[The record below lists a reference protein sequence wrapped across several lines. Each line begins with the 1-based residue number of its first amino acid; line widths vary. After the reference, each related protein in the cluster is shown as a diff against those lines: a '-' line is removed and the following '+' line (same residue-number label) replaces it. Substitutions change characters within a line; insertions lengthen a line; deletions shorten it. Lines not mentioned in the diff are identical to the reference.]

1 MPTDLAGKFWD
12 LSNAIVA
19 FSVLQMIAFLYA
31 LARQDF
37 RDAVANM
44 YQPVRRAIATSCLLY
59 SGGVIA
65 CCFAEIRSLPS
76 AVGDAHSLRWLT
88 CIIRVWSFCCT
99 LASQSESFVT
109 ATTTTG
115 TRNPTHLSLGMER
128 IQWRATRAKSE
139 KSPAT
144 TRPLPLKIAAAFAL
158 HVANVKLR

>member
-44 YQPVRRAIATSCLLY
+44 YQPVRRAIAASCLLY

-88 CIIRVWSFCCT
+88 CIIRVLVILLYSGFAIGILRFGNNHHWNQT
-99 LASQSESFVT
+99 PDPPLVGN
-109 ATTTTG
+109 G
-115 TRNPTHLSLGMER
+115 TNS
-128 IQWRATRAKSE
+128 
-139 KSPAT
+139 
-144 TRPLPLKIAAAFAL
+144 
-158 HVANVKLR
+158 VAGDQG